1 MAPIIRCVSA
11 AERNTAT
18 TGNGCGGQRQSL
30 LHPNLVSFKFATN
43 GQLERMQNCSR
54 ALEFQRFRAEE
65 ESSIHKATVEDGRKR
80 LDMHAQADGFIG
92 QVISLAVVGA
102 RNVRDRKVK
111 RAG

>member
-1 MAPIIRCVSA
+1 MSA
-11 AERNTAT
+11 KLT
-18 TGNGCGGQRQSL
+18 
-30 LHPNLVSFKFATN
+30 TN

-65 ESSIHKATVEDGRKR
+65 ESFVHKPTVEDGRKM

-92 QVISLAVVGA
+92 QVISLPVV
-102 RNVRDRKVK
+102 VTRDVCDREVK